1 MAAESAAPQERR
13 RGRPPRT
20 EEQRASQRARLIE
33 AAMVAIRKG
42 GPDVSI
48 DDMAAAAGVS
58 KPVLYDE
65 FGGRLG
71 LADAIAVLLAE
82 QLERQVVADLTSGVT
97 FDLELAVR
105 AVVDALVTLIDDEP
119 ELYAFLVRTI
129 RTSDRGFLDNALVRV
144 IHDRASVV
152 MGTLAPTLPADDLAI
167 LTDGVFGFVFAAVES
182 WKSTKKLEKS
192 EMVRTLTVVIREG
205 FRGLAEDLLP
215 PT

>member
-1 MAAESAAPQERR
+1 M
-13 RGRPPRT
+13 
-20 EEQRASQRARLIE
+20 I
-33 AAMVAIRKG
+33 AIRHG

-48 DDMAAAAGVS
+48 DDMATAAGVS
-58 KPVLYDE
+58 KPVLYDK

-82 QLERQVVADLTSGVT
+82 QLERRVVADLTSGVT
-97 FDLELAVR
+97 FDLERAVR
-105 AVVDALVTLIDDEP
+105 SVVDALVNLIDEEP
-119 ELYAFLVRTI
+119 ALYAFLVRSI

-144 IHDRASVV
+144 IHDRAAVI
-152 MGTLAPTLPADDLAI
+152 MGLLAPALPQEHLAI

-182 WKSTKKLEKS
+182 WQSTKRPEKS
-192 EMVRTLTVVIREG
+192 EMVRTLTVVIKEG